1 VVGDEI
7 LPHYLQGANKTMAK
21 QTINKKRSDFVSH
34 GSDKHAAM
42 IGIRKATD
50 DDELK
55 FKGWALTDMTAFG
68 PQTTMTYLKEVL
80 RQKVSVI
87 EAGAPPV
94 PQCEDRDEPNYAPPM
109 FNPA

>member
-1 VVGDEI
+1 
-7 LPHYLQGANKTMAK
+7 MAK
-21 QTINKKRSDFVSH
+21 QTKQIRGDFVPH

-42 IGIRKATD
+42 IGIRKATE
-50 DDELK
+50 DDELIY
-55 FKGWALTDMTAFG
+55 KGWALVDMTAFG

-87 EAGAPPV
+87 EAKSPPI
-94 PQCEDRDEPNYAPPM
+94 PQSEDQYEPNYAPPM

>member
-1 VVGDEI
+1 
-7 LPHYLQGANKTMAK
+7 MAK
-21 QTINKKRSDFVSH
+21 QPTNKKRSDYLPH
-34 GSDKHAAM
+34 GSDKHAAL

-55 FKGWALTDMTAFG
+55 YKGWTLTDMTAFG

-87 EAGAPPV
+87 DAGAPPM
-94 PQCEDRDEPNYAPPM
+94 PQSEDRDEANYAPPM